1 MVRNR
6 APRTARLG
14 LGVALVCCCVVAL
27 PRTASAASWT
37 GTRLVPNSGF
47 EDSTSS
53 AARWS
58 ASGQSGAVSVVS
70 SPVHGGHVAA
80 RIADTSADEGVSL
93 RSEHLAASP
102 GEELTAS
109 AWVDR
114 VSGQGG
120 YLYLEFWKADGTT
133 RVSAVSAAAG
143 TATGWQQLTAR
154 GVVPDDAVTATVL
167 AYSNVADQ
175 GTTVWDDATVATLP
189 PPARRVPNAGF
200 EEPREGTRPT
210 EWTVSAPG
218 GSATVVTSGAHSGLR
233 ALRIADTSTTDE
245 VSALSRAVPV
255 TAGETITASAWASGT
270 TGSLYLEYRRS
281 DGSRIEP
288 PSKVDVGT
296 GSGWKKVTVAAAVPS
311 GATTT
316 TVRLYDDQNSTG
328 TTTWDDVVLRSS
340 LDSAYAEAVGTGA
353 VLFVGD
359 QRVESYANVTR
370 SVHPGTKTGDPA
382 LASVGAGVVM
392 AGGSWDGNPR
402 VSGTV
407 LPAPGGGYRMWY
419 TAADGST
426 CGYCTGYA
434 ESNDGIRWDR
444 SMETHSVYP
453 YGPGGVVANPAS
465 TGPRYYMLH
474 SHGPD
479 SPQSNHYY
487 AAQSND
493 GKTWTE
499 MNSGNPVI
507 NGWDVVN
514 VTYDPD
520 TSRFVA
526 MTKQYPVGYVANTN
540 PAGPRT
546 VWMSTSTD
554 FVHWTSP
561 RPSFAADLRDD
572 AAITDPAPS
581 GHARWSEV
589 YGMPAIRY
597 GEQYLGLPWVFDIT
611 DSPTTLAD
619 PGPDKGRQHVGLASS
634 QDLLTWSRP
643 SLGNLITPGAAGSW
657 DWGWDLT
664 GTTLLTVGDQ
674 VRLYYSAFAGQHS
687 CSSSD
692 VSSGLCTTPFGNA
705 RVGLVTWPKDRF
717 ASFHAGAGGG
727 SVTTR
732 TLTPSGSRLTVNVA
746 PGSGSLK
753 VEVLDADGNPMSGY
767 TAADATPIT
776 SDTLGTAVGWG
787 SRTTLPAG
795 PFRLRFDLTAGDL
808 YSYTIN

>member
-1 MVRNR
+1 MVRTS
-6 APRTARLG
+6 RTSRIGLG
-14 LGVALVCCCVVAL
+14 LAIVCCYVAAL
-27 PRTASAASWT
+27 PATSSAASWT
-37 GTRLVPNSGF
+37 AARLVPDAGF
-47 EDSTSS
+47 EESSSS
-53 AARWS
+53 AARWTTEGP
-58 ASGQSGAVSVVS
+58 AGAVSVVS
-70 SPVHGGHVAA
+70 SPVHGGQGAA
-80 RIADTSADEGVSL
+80 RLADTSATDGVSL
-93 RSEHLAASP
+93 RGEHLAASP

-109 AWVDR
+109 AWTDR

-120 YLYLEFWKADGTT
+120 YLYLEFWNAAGA
-133 RVSAVSAAAG
+133 RVAAFSTAAG
-143 TATGWQQLTAR
+143 TSTGWQQVTVR

-167 AYSNVADQ
+167 AYSDVADQ
-175 GTTVWDDATVATLP
+175 GTTVWDDVAVATLP
-189 PPARRVPNAGF
+189 PPSRRVPNAGF

-218 GSATVVTSGAHSGLR
+218 GSATVVTSGAHSGKR
-233 ALRIADTSTTDE
+233 ALKIADTSSSDE

-255 TAGETITASAWASGT
+255 TAGETVTASAWVSGT
-270 TGSLYLEYRRS
+270 NGTLYLEYRRS
-281 DGSRIEP
+281 DGTRIEP
-288 PSKVDVGT
+288 PTAVNVGT
-296 GSGWKKVTVAAAVPS
+296 AGGWKKVTAAAVVPS

-316 TVRLYDDQNSTG
+316 TVRLYSTQTGTG

-340 LDSAYAEAVGTGA
+340 QDPGYAEAVGTGP

-359 QRVESYANVTR
+359 QRVESSTGLTR
-370 SVHPGTKTGDPA
+370 TVHPGTKTGDPA
-382 LASVGAGVVM
+382 LASVGAGVVLD
-392 AGGSWDGNPR
+392 GGSWDKNPR
-402 VSGTV
+402 LSGTV

-419 TAADGST
+419 TAADT
-426 CGYCTGYA
+426 DCGYCTGYA
-434 ESNDGIRWDR
+434 ESTDGVHWDR
-444 SMETHSVYP
+444 SAETHSVYS
-453 YGPGGVVANPAS
+453 YAPGGVVADPAP

-474 SHGPD
+474 SHGPG

-487 AAQSND
+487 AAQSTD

-499 MNSGNPVI
+499 LNSGNPVI

-526 MTKQYPVGYVANTN
+526 MTKQYPVDYAANTR

-561 RPSFAADLRDD
+561 KPSFAADLRDD

-643 SLGNLITPGAAGSW
+643 SLGDVVAPGAAGTW
-657 DWGWDLT
+657 DWGWDMT

-674 VRLYYSAFAGQHS
+674 VRLYYAAFAGQHS
-687 CSSSD
+687 CSDTD
-692 VSSGLCTTPFGNA
+692 VTAGLCTKPFGNS

-717 ASFHAGAGGG
+717 ESFHAGTGGG

-732 TLTPSGSRLTVNVA
+732 TLSPAGTGLTVNVA

-753 VEVLDADGNPMSGY
+753 VEVLDAGGNPVPGY
-767 TAADATPIT
+767 TADDATPVT
-776 SDTLGTAVGWG
+776 SDTLGTAVRWG
-787 SRTTLPAG
+787 TRTTLPAG
-795 PFRLRFDLTAGDL
+795 PLRLRFDLTAGDL
-808 YSYTIN
+808 YSYTIS

>member
-1 MVRNR
+1 MARSR
-6 APRTARLG
+6 RTTRLG
-14 LGVALVCCCVVAL
+14 IVAVLVCSSVPAL
-27 PRTASAASWT
+27 TATAPAASWT
-37 GTRLVPNSGF
+37 GARLVPDSGF
-47 EDSTSS
+47 EESASS
-53 AARWS
+53 AARW
-58 ASGQSGAVSVVS
+58 AVTGQAGAVSVVA
-70 SPVHGGHVAA
+70 SPVHSGHAAA
-80 RIADTSADEGVSL
+80 RVADTSAGENAGL

-102 GEELTAS
+102 GEELTATI
-109 AWVDR
+109 WMDR

-120 YLYLEFWKADGTT
+120 FLYLEFWNADGTT
-133 RVSAVSAAAG
+133 RVSAVSTAAG
-143 TATGWQQLTAR
+143 TATGWQQVTAR

-167 AYSNVADQ
+167 AYSDVADQ
-175 GTTVWDDATVATLP
+175 GTTIWDDAAVASVP

-200 EEPREGTRPT
+200 EEQREGTRPT

-218 GSATVVTSGAHSGLR
+218 GSAAVVTSGAHSGLR
-233 ALRIADTSTTDE
+233 ALKISDTSGSAE

-255 TAGETITASAWASGT
+255 TPGETITASAWASGT
-270 TGSLYLEYRRS
+270 TGSVYLEYRRA

-288 PSKVDVGT
+288 PAKADVGA
-296 GSGWKKVTVAAAVPS
+296 GSGWKKVTVSALVP
-311 GATTT
+311 GDATTT
-316 TVRLYDDQNSTG
+316 TVRLYDDQASTG
-328 TTTWDDVVLRSS
+328 TTVWDDVVLRSGQ
-340 LDSAYAEAVGTGA
+340 DAAYSEAVGTGP

-359 QRVESYANVTR
+359 QRVESSTGLTR
-370 SVHPGTKTGDPA
+370 VIHPGTKTGDPA
-382 LASVGAGVVM
+382 LAGIGDGVVL
-392 AGGSWDGNPR
+392 AGGAWDGNPR

-434 ESNDGIRWDR
+434 ESGDGVRWDR
-444 SMETHSVYP
+444 SMETHSVYS
-453 YGPGGVVANPAS
+453 YGPGGVVANPAP

-474 SHGPD
+474 SHGPA
-479 SPQSNHYY
+479 SPQPNHYY

-499 MNSGNPVI
+499 MNSGDPVI

-514 VTYDPD
+514 VTYDPV
-520 TSRFVA
+520 TARYVA
-526 MTKQYPVGYVANTN
+526 MTKQYPVGYAAGTT

-572 AAITDPAPS
+572 AAITDPAPP
-581 GHARWSEV
+581 GHARWSEI

-619 PGPDKGRQHVGLASS
+619 PGGDKGRQHVGLAAS

-643 SLGNLITPGAAGSW
+643 SLANVITPGAAGSW
-657 DWGWDLT
+657 DWGWDMT

-674 VRLYYSAFAGQHS
+674 VRLYYAAFAGQHS
-687 CSSSD
+687 CTAAD
-692 VSSGLCTTPFGNA
+692 VSAGLCTTPFGNA

-717 ASFHAGAGGG
+717 ESLRAGTGGG
-727 SVTTR
+727 DVTTR
-732 TLTPSGSRLTVNVA
+732 TLVPAGTLLTVNVA
-746 PGSGSLK
+746 PGSGSLRT
-753 VEVLDADGNPMSGY
+753 EVLDADGTPVPGY

-776 SDTLGTAVGWG
+776 ADTLGATVSWG
-787 SRTTLPAG
+787 SKNTLPAG
-795 PFRLRFDLTAGDL
+795 PIRLRFDLTAGDL
-808 YSYTIN
+808 YSYTIG